1 MEGRAVEAAT
11 FDVRQNTLSPRT
23 DFV

>member
-11 FDVRQNTLSPRT
+11 FDMRQNTLSPRP